1 MADEYCE
8 KWVQKLR
15 TRFGDACYGFEDTT
29 LAQAALDALLK
40 KRRLLVAADEATG
53 RLLGNALRGLQHSE
67 AAFDFGNQTYL
78 NPANAAALP
87 RRKLCSKV
95 PRRYGSGRCRPC
107 SKRFAAGQCGLCR
120 RVYARNSGAGAFCA
134 AVQPHRRGSLCP
146 EPRNLRYG
154 NRQPYSGLGPPPCIG
169 DAPGTFRYYLQ
180 AGAGAPAAAG
190 QRRRPAE
197 ARFALYAAPQGCP
210 GQTGG

>member
-40 KRRLLVAADEATG
+40 SAACLLRRTKPLAACWATPC
-53 RLLGNALRGLQHSE
+53 
-67 AAFDFGNQTYL
+67 AACSTAKQRSIWQPD
-78 NPANAAALP
+78 LP
-87 RRKLCSKV
+87 EPGERPPHCRAGSSAQKV
-95 PRRYGSGRCRPC
+95 PRRYGSGRCRPR

-180 AGAGAPAAAG
+180 AGAGAPAVAG

-197 ARFALYAAPQGCP
+197 ARFPLYAAPQGCP